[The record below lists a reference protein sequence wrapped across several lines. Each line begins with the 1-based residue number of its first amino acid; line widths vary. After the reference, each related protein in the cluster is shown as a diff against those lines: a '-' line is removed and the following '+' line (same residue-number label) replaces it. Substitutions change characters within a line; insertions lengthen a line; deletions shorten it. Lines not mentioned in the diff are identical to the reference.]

1 MAYNSYFPQ
10 NYYPQY
16 YGNQQ
21 MPQNSPQMPPN
32 AQQSSGGGII
42 WVLGENAAKS
52 FPVGAGQTVLL
63 MDREEPDLVLPV
75 KNNVHLRENYVGKN
89 VIEIKT
95 KLEMNMKSVDQS
107 GMPLPLRIFDI
118 KERSTHHSESAV
130 AKSPT
135 TDFVSRSE
143 FEEFRE
149 DVKRSI
155 KSMRKPKPE
164 EEGEG

>member
-1 MAYNSYFPQ
+1 MAYNNYFPQ
-10 NYYPQY
+10 YYPNQMPMMQQ
-16 YGNQQ
+16 QQ
-21 MPQNSPQMPPN
+21 MPLQQPQMQQN
-32 AQQSSGGGII
+32 ASANSGNGIT

-63 MDREEPDLVLPV
+63 MDREEPVL
-75 KNNVHLRENYVGKN
+75 Y
-89 VIEIKT
+89 
-95 KLEMNMKSVDQS
+95 MKSVDQS

-118 KERSTHHSESAV
+118 TERTAQHSDIVGSKSAT
-130 AKSPT
+130 SE
-135 TDFVSRSE
+135 DFVSRKE

-155 KSMRKPKPE
+155 KSIRKPKVE